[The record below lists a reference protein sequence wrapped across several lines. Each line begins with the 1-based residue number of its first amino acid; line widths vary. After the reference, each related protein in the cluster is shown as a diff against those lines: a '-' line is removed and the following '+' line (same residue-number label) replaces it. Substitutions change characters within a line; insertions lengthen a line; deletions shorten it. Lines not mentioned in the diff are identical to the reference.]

1 MSVKETLFVAC
12 ERKRRAF
19 ALGEALILIIVVLLA
34 FGGIFSSMAY
44 AMRLRSSSQ
53 VDLDS
58 YMAAQAVFE
67 AMEENITKK
76 VRDQSSL
83 EAVASDV
90 IVNSLKGENL
100 AGGNFLLRSVRLGL
114 RFISLTPDG
123 SRVIEMTM
131 KRPLLKP
138 GEYAV
143 SKFSRNFNA
152 ISAETVR
159 DNAVKRRKD

>member
-58 YMAAQAVFE
+58 YTTAQAWFDALE
-67 AMEENITKK
+67 ATPAHEKMNQK
-76 VRDQSSL
+76 VLNQSGLKVTESLGGSKISEGRFRLRSL
-83 EAVASDV
+83 ELEAFFKEARDGAYLVELLVRKPHGDGG
-90 IVNSLKGENL
+90 GEL
-100 AGGNFLLRSVRLGL
+100 RFLRS
-114 RFISLTPDG
+114 
-123 SRVIEMTM
+123 
-131 KRPLLKP
+131 
-138 GEYAV
+138 
-143 SKFSRNFNA
+143 FN
-152 ISAETVR
+152 SYNSNTVR
-159 DNAVKRRKD
+159 DSPYKRRDGK